1 VLANGNDVRITK
13 KGKIKVEEENMDE
26 SQAVYP

>member
-1 VLANGNDVRITK
+1 VLANGNDVRITEK
-13 KGKIKVEEENMDE
+13 RKMKLEEENMVE

>member
-1 VLANGNDVRITK
+1 VLANGNDVRITEK
-13 KGKIKVEEENMDE
+13 RKMKVEEENMVE